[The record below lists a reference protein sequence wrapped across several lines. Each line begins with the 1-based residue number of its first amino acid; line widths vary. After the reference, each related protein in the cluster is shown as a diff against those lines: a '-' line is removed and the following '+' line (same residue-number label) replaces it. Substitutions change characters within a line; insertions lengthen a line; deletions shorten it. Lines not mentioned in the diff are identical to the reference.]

1 MARQRQRC
9 CCGSTGKRKTQTGV
23 AKCQNNEAA
32 EIVLCKEMT
41 ISLVFYLQKKPKAGY
56 PPFLP
61 ATSAKATL
69 GLGSEI
75 EMHLNRNLVGGFGN
89 L

>member
-1 MARQRQRC
+1 MQRDDNIY
-9 CCGSTGKRKTQTGV
+9 SDIIEK
-23 AKCQNNEAA
+23 
-32 EIVLCKEMT
+32 
-41 ISLVFYLQKKPKAGY
+41 VFYLQKKPKAGY

-69 GLGSEI
+69 RLGSEI

-89 L
+89 I